1 MPTKPQLSP
10 RKGLDWQKI
19 EREYSAGQ
27 LSVCEIA
34 RQHGCSES
42 LIRRKATEQDWARDL
57 SGVVRERVNSELAK
71 GDICDDVREESSR
84 ESVRA
89 SAARGVEV
97 VRQHR
102 KSAAR
107 GQRVVLGLLAELES
121 AAAYLPELEEEINAT
136 MKGLPRVTA
145 QQAITIGARAKA
157 AQALASALAG
167 LVAVERKAFALD
179 ADPGE
184 LPPSTARDAALL
196 ELRRLGLMEGDDP
209 PGQKE
214 TPE

>member
-1 MPTKPQLSP
+1 MAAA
-10 RKGLDWQKI
+10 RKALDWQKI

-27 LSVCEIA
+27 LSVHEIA
-34 RQHGCSES
+34 RQNGCSEG
-42 LIRRKATEQDWARDL
+42 LIRRKAKAQDWARDL
-57 SGVVRERVNSELAK
+57 SGAVRERVNSELAR
-71 GDICDDVREESSR
+71 GDARTDDVRDESSR

-121 AAAYLPELEEEINAT
+121 AAAYLPELEAEIDAT

-145 QQAITIGARAKA
+145 HQAISIGTRAKA

-167 LVAVERKAFALD
+167 LVAVERKAFSLD
-179 ADPGE
+179 ADPAE
-184 LPPSTARDAALL
+184 MPPSTARDAALL
-196 ELRRLGLMEGDDP
+196 ELRRLGLMTGDDP
-209 PGQKE
+209 APQE
-214 TPE
+214 STE